1 MSTQRNAKPTIEAYG
16 VKGMKSTPWR
26 KTFVSVQALND
37 WAEFN
42 DAQVQGTRDL
52 EAASRGSLS
61 PAISEHVQEA
71 FDPDQPRDA
80 HGMWTDGGH
89 GSIGGGTLFH
99 GDGETVDL
107 YRGMSQEEYK
117 DLVAHGRIST
127 SPYNKVSKNVD
138 TAKFYAS
145 QHDEPGVV
153 VKFKAPV
160 EHVAEDEIY
169 KGDFKVTKEINVGK
183 DFEIVHGNPE
193 AQ

>member
-61 PAISEHVQEA
+61 PAISE
-71 FDPDQPRDA
+71 
-80 HGMWTDGGH
+80 
-89 GSIGGGTLFH
+89 
-99 GDGETVDL
+99 
-107 YRGMSQEEYK
+107 
-117 DLVAHGRIST
+117 
-127 SPYNKVSKNVD
+127 
-138 TAKFYAS
+138 
-145 QHDEPGVV
+145 
-153 VKFKAPV
+153 
-160 EHVAEDEIY
+160 
-169 KGDFKVTKEINVGK
+169 
-183 DFEIVHGNPE
+183 